1 MNEHKPGWYE
11 RAKNG
16 PFEAVLLL
24 PDLKRRVHKRLKE
37 REDQSMRRP
46 KRRRRWTAAIAG
58 VLLII
63 AFLWMGGGDPFSP
76 KPKPETVPLAT
87 EAANRQAGTVRAQ
100 GIGPV
105 GKLLVVAEGSEAVQ
119 RLGAPSCFG
128 MESDQKFSGRYDVI
142 YTAADGSVTKIGVLE
157 DRTFIQPNSEPVEM
171 IRLPLQDAD
180 VFLLA
185 PQYRDCHAIEI
196 YAFAMDRGT
205 GEAFPLSFK
214 EKEASFATSYYKP
227 LSQPAVRNNRLVLQ
241 STEGPGGEGSPD
253 FDGEREYRLDLREK
267 ALILE

>member
-1 MNEHKPGWYE
+1 MNDHKPGWYE
-11 RAKNG
+11 RTKKG
-16 PFEAVLLL
+16 PFDAELLL
-24 PDLKRRVHKRLKE
+24 PELKRRVHKRLE
-37 REDQSMRRP
+37 QGESRSTRRL
-46 KRRRRWTAAIAG
+46 KRRRNWTAAIAG
-58 VLLII
+58 VLLVIVI
-63 AFLWMGGGDPFSP
+63 TWIGLGDQFMLTPN
-76 KPKPETVPLAT
+76 PESVPT
-87 EAANRQAGTVRAQ
+87 ANEDTKKHAGAVRAQ
-100 GIGPV
+100 GTGPE
-105 GKLLVVAEGSEAVQ
+105 GKVLVVAEGSEAVQ

-128 MESDQKFSGRYDVI
+128 IETDLSFSGRYHVI
-142 YTAADGSVTKIGVLE
+142 YAAADGSETEIGVLE

-171 IRLPLQDAD
+171 IRLSLQEAD

-214 EKEASFATSYYKP
+214 EGVSSFVTSYYRP
-227 LSQPAVRNNRLVLQ
+227 LSQPMVRKNRLVLE

-253 FDGEREYRLDLREK
+253 YDREREYRLDLRER